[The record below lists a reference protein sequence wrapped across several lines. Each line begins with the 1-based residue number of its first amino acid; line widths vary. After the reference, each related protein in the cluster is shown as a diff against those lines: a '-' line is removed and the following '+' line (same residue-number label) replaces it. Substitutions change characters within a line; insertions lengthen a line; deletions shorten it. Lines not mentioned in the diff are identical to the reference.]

1 MNEAKK
7 LTLQMSIFFMIIFV
21 VLSTIIIK
29 EKSNIIF
36 LPKIENSLNNYI
48 EKNYKDL
55 ELDKSKIIYKNNQ
68 YKIKLMNKNN
78 NNLYFYI
85 KYSNKKITDTYQK
98 DYVEGQS
105 LINHLNKKIEKTILE
120 KTNNKYKVII
130 NNTYNNFSSQVK
142 EKLLNEE
149 NIESLKIYTL
159 EIEVSTVWDTTS
171 ILNKIT
177 NIINELENNSI
188 IPKNYT
194 IIINDIKDITKSV
207 KINNL
212 TKNNDLNLIIND
224 IINNKET
231 SILSENKITY
241 EYLN

>member
-7 LTLQMSIFFMIIFV
+7 LTLQMSIFFMIVFV

-36 LPKIENSLNNYI
+36 LPKIESTLNNYI
-48 EKNYKDL
+48 EKNYKGL

-68 YKIKLMNKNN
+68 YKIKLMNKTN

-98 DYVEGQS
+98 DYIEGQS
-105 LINHLNKKIEKTILE
+105 LIKHLNKKIEKTILE
-120 KTNNKYKVII
+120 KTNNKYKVTI
-130 NNTYNNFSSQVK
+130 NNTYNNFSNQVK
-142 EKLLNEE
+142 EKLLTEE

-159 EIEVSTVWDTTS
+159 EIEFSTTWDTTS

-177 NIINELENNSI
+177 ETINNLEDNSI
-188 IPKNYT
+188 FPKNFT
-194 IIINDIKDITKSV
+194 IIINDISDITKSV

>member
-7 LTLQMSIFFMIIFV
+7 LTIQMSIFFTIIFV
-21 VLSTIIIK
+21 ALSTIIIK

-36 LPKIENSLNNYI
+36 LPKIESSINNYI
-48 EKNYKDL
+48 EKHYKDL
-55 ELDKSKIIYKNNQ
+55 NLNKSKIIYKNNQ
-68 YKIKLMNKNN
+68 YKIKLTDKAND
-78 NNLYFYI
+78 NLYFYI
-85 KYSNKKITDTYQK
+85 NYSNKEITDTYQK
-98 DYVEGQS
+98 DYIEGQS
-105 LINHLNKKIEKTILE
+105 IIKYSNKKIEKKILE
-120 KTNNKYKVII
+120 KTNNKYKVTI
-130 NNTYNNFSSQVK
+130 NNTYNNFSNQVK

-149 NIESLKIYTL
+149 NIEALKIYTL
-159 EIEVSTVWDTTS
+159 EIDISTTWDTTS
-171 ILNKIT
+171 IVNKIT
-177 NIINELENNSI
+177 NTINNLEDNSI
-188 IPKNYT
+188 FPKNYT
-194 IIINDIKDITKSV
+194 IIINDINDITKSV